1 MKYSLVKIV
10 WLIYHLRAKNQGW
23 YSMYSLIFTGLLVSL
38 VFISGVA
45 YYFYKMS
52 SSDARNQDPQPFN
65 QFLLGL
71 CAAAFAIIIVFLFYI
86 FVGDQFDIANNM
98 GQVGDFIGGLTN
110 PILSFLA
117 LLVLLR
123 TTLIQTSE
131 SRRTTKFMESQ
142 YRLMEMEKFEGT
154 FFQLLDRLDKYC
166 DSHFRVLS
174 GGKGNETVVSA
185 IATSLTKARSGFDLL
200 PSIGQY
206 RAAKKLVL
214 KLTHSDLC
222 NVFNHRALRV
232 VRLVDRSDL
241 DLGTKRSYM
250 GILRD
255 TMLPD
260 ERIVLS
266 SVNFFISKSNRELI
280 RKWEVDYLVS
290 SAYVCDHVA
299 NFYQSSEKHRAWAK
313 PAELLKK

>member
-1 MKYSLVKIV
+1 
-10 WLIYHLRAKNQGW
+10 
-23 YSMYSLIFTGLLVSL
+23 MYSLICTGLLVAL
-38 VFISGVA
+38 IFISGVA
-45 YYFYKMS
+45 YYFYKLS
-52 SSDARNQDPQPFN
+52 GADARNQDPQPFN
-65 QFLLGL
+65 QFLVGV
-71 CAAAFAIIIVFLFYI
+71 CAAAFAITIVFLFYI
-86 FVGDQFDIANNM
+86 YVGDQFDVSNNL

-166 DSHFRVLS
+166 DSHLRVVR
-174 GGKGNETVVSA
+174 GEKGDETVVSA
-185 IATSLTKARSGFDLL
+185 ISASLTDARSGFDLL
-200 PSIGQY
+200 SPIERY
-206 RAAKKLVL
+206 RAAKKLVEE
-214 KLTHSDLC
+214 LTYSDLC
-222 NVFNHRALRV
+222 SVFNHRALRV
-232 VRLVDRSDL
+232 VRLIDRSDL
-241 DLGTKRSYM
+241 DVGTKRSYM

-266 SVNFFISKSNRELI
+266 SVNFFRSKSNRELI
-280 RKWEVDYLVS
+280 RKWDVDYLLPG
-290 SAYVCDHVA
+290 AYVCDHVA
-299 NFYQSSEKHRAWAK
+299 NYYHGGEEHRAWGK
-313 PAELLKK
+313 PIESLKN